1 MTSTPTPVPSA
12 DPYVMA
18 VLDSVTAATWQ
29 HIVLPFLMIA
39 VSISAALWLLV
50 LFLWIRNKKNK
61 K

>member
-12 DPYVMA
+12 DPHVMV

-29 HIVLPFLMIA
+29 YIVLPYLWIA
-39 VSISAALWLLV
+39 VPIAAALWLLV

>member
-1 MTSTPTPVPSA
+1 MAGGAPVPSA
-12 DPYVMA
+12 DPHVMA

-29 HIVLPFLMIA
+29 YIVLPYLRIA
-39 VSISAALWLLV
+39 VPIAAALWLLV